1 MEKFL
6 YLEVSSSDYM
16 MLPVKSIMAIDGAS
30 ATSIEIFYQTLLA
43 DPTDETANDEQAKA
57 VITVTSGEAKAFLE
71 ELAKAINL
79 TPKNHIGFI
88 DVEALPISATV
99 ASIGISGD
107 A

>member
-1 MEKFL
+1 MERFL

-16 MLPVKSIMAIDGAS
+16 LLPVRQIMAIDGAS

-57 VITVTSGEAKAFLE
+57 VITVSDGDAKAFLA
-71 ELAKAINL
+71 ELSEAINSNSKFH
-79 TPKNHIGFI
+79 TGFI
-88 DVEALPISATV
+88 NVEDFETSATV
-99 ASIGISGD
+99 ASIGISGV